1 MGRTAF
7 STQVALKSTGIW
19 LSWKLSHGN
28 DCRTVCNCPVYIC
41 RVYTCI
47 YTQWSH
53 PELSSS
59 TYRPRKYL
67 TLLINWKKKKYK
79 AKSRFAFVILE
90 HKSLFLL
97 PESAVDSSQ
106 LLPVWYM
113 AVVQAKE
120 MHHEPLVCAYVCIH
134 LFLYIHIH
142 IYIHP
147 HTPPSTHVCPHT
159 HTHTHAWMHIKL
171 LCYCSGLK

>member
-1 MGRTAF
+1 MIVLK
-7 STQVALKSTGIW
+7 TQSWQW
-19 LSWKLSHGN
+19 LQDSLQLS
-28 DCRTVCNCPVYIC
+28 CVYMSC
-41 RVYTCI
+41 KYI
-47 YTQWSH
+47 YTWWSH

-59 TYRPRKYL
+59 AYWTRKYL

-120 MHHEPLVCAYVCIH
+120 MHHEPLVCAYMCIH
-134 LFLYIHIH
+134 LFLYT
-142 IYIHP
+142 Y
-147 HTPPSTHVCPHT
+147 TPTPLQAHT
-159 HTHTHAWMHIKL
+159 HLPTHTHAHACMNAHKTV
-171 LCYCSGLK
+171 